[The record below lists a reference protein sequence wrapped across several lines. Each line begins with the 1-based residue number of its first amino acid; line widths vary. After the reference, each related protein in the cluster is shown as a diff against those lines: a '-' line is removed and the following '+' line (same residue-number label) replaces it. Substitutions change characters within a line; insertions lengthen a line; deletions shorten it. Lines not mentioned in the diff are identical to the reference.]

1 MSVSKQNDPNHTAH
15 GLHKINSKG
24 LVTHKDVL
32 KIYATI
38 QTENTLK

>member
-32 KIYATI
+32 KIYTTI
-38 QTENTLK
+38 QTENILK